1 MTDQH
6 LNIAGYKFVVLD
18 DRDVLRQPF
27 KAQCDELGLKGTILL
42 SYEGIN
48 IFVAGPEQSIATFRA
63 YLSNDERFVDID
75 FKESYSEHQPFNR
88 MNVRLKNEI
97 ISVGLPN
104 FDRVESMDGR
114 ILPKD
119 LHEKLLNGD
128 EVVLLDTRNT
138 YETRLGTF
146 HNAIELDIDTFR
158 AFPQAVSELEESLRD
173 KEIVMFCTGGV
184 RCEKASVIMKDA
196 GFTNIKQLEGGI
208 LGYFEHVGGDYWD
221 GECFVFDK
229 RVALLP
235 DLTET
240 GTTICF
246 ACREPLTPK
255 EQLHPAYVPG
265 ESCSYCIDRRQSRPS
280 IDCEQES

>member
-6 LNIAGYKFVVLD
+6 LNIAGYKFVVLP
-18 DRDVLRQPF
+18 DRDALRQPF
-27 KAQCDELGLKGTILL
+27 KQQCDELGLRGTILL
-42 SYEGIN
+42 SHEGIN
-48 IFVAGPEQSIATFRA
+48 IFVAGPEDKINTFRS
-63 YLSNDERFVDID
+63 YLSNDVRFADIE
-75 FKESYSEHQPFNR
+75 FKESYSEQQPFNR

-104 FDRVESMDGR
+104 FDRVEPDNGR
-114 ILPKD
+114 ILPHE
-119 LHEKLLNGD
+119 LHEKLLNND
-128 EVVLLDTRNT
+128 DIVLLDTRNT

-146 HNAIELDIDTFR
+146 SNAIELNLDTFR
-158 AFPQAVSELEESLRD
+158 SFPAAVTQMDESYKD

-208 LGYFEHVGGDYWD
+208 LGYFEQVGGDYWD

-265 ESCSYCIDRRQSRPS
+265 ESCSYCIDRHQSQT
-280 IDCEQES
+280 IH

>member
-1 MTDQH
+1 MTNQH
-6 LNIAGYKFVVLD
+6 LNIAGYKFVVLP
-18 DRDVLRQPF
+18 DRDALRQPL
-27 KAQCDELGLKGTILL
+27 KQQCDELGLKGTILL
-42 SYEGIN
+42 SFEGIN
-48 IFVAGPEQSIATFRA
+48 IFIAGPEENINVFRTS
-63 YLSNDERFVDID
+63 LLGDERFADIE

-104 FDRVESMDGR
+104 FNRIEPDDGR
-114 ILPKD
+114 IRPQE
-119 LHEKLLNGD
+119 LHERLLND
-128 EVVLLDTRNT
+128 DDLVLLDTRNT

-146 HNAIELDIDTFR
+146 QNAIDLDLDTFR
-158 AFPQAVSELEESLRD
+158 SFPEAIAKLDDEYKD

-208 LGYFEHVGGDYWD
+208 LGYFEQVGGDYWN

-265 ESCSYCIDRRQSRPS
+265 ESCSYCIDRHQSQT
-280 IDCEQES
+280 IH

>member
-1 MTDQH
+1 MTEQH
-6 LNIAGYKFVVLD
+6 LNIAGYKFIVLD
-18 DRDVLRQPF
+18 DRDALRQPM
-27 KAQCDELGLKGTILL
+27 KQQCDALGLKGTILL
-42 SYEGIN
+42 SHEGIN
-48 IFVAGPEQSIATFRA
+48 IFVAGSESSIEIFLA
-63 YLSNDERFVDID
+63 YLSEDERFADID
-75 FKESYSEHQPFNR
+75 FKTSYSEHQPFNR

-97 ISVGLPN
+97 ISVGLPH
-104 FDRVESMDGR
+104 FDRIEPLEGR

-119 LHEKLLNGD
+119 LHKKLLNGD
-128 EVVLLDTRNT
+128 DVVLLDTRNT

-146 HNAIELDIDTFR
+146 ENSIELNIDTFR
-158 AFPQAVSELEESLRD
+158 SFPKAIEGLDDSYKD

-196 GFTNIKQLEGGI
+196 GFNNIKQLEGGI
-208 LGYFEHVGGDYWD
+208 LGYFENVGGDYWD

-240 GTTICF
+240 GTTVCF

-265 ESCSYCIDRRQSRPS
+265 KSCSYCIDRHQSQT
-280 IDCEQES
+280 IH

>member
-1 MTDQH
+1 MTNQH
-6 LNIAGYKFVVLD
+6 LNIAGYKFVALP
-18 DRDVLRQPF
+18 DRDALRQPL
-27 KAQCDELGLKGTILL
+27 KQQCDELGLKGTILL
-42 SYEGIN
+42 SFEGIN
-48 IFVAGPEQSIATFRA
+48 IFIAGPEENINVFRTS
-63 YLSNDERFVDID
+63 LLGDERFADIE

-104 FDRVESMDGR
+104 FNRIEPDDGR
-114 ILPKD
+114 IRPQE
-119 LHEKLLNGD
+119 LHERLLND
-128 EVVLLDTRNT
+128 DDLVLLDTRNT

-146 HNAIELDIDTFR
+146 QNAIELDLDTFR
-158 AFPQAVSELEESLRD
+158 SFPEAIAKLDDEYKD

-208 LGYFEHVGGDYWD
+208 LGYFEQVGGDYWN

-265 ESCSYCIDRRQSRPS
+265 ESCSYCIDRHQSQT
-280 IDCEQES
+280 IH

>member
-1 MTDQH
+1 MTNQH
-6 LNIAGYKFVVLD
+6 LNIAGYKFVVLP
-18 DRDVLRQPF
+18 DRDALRQPL
-27 KAQCDELGLKGTILL
+27 KQQCDELGLKGTILL
-42 SYEGIN
+42 SFEGIN
-48 IFVAGPEQSIATFRA
+48 IFIAGPEENINVFRTS
-63 YLSNDERFVDID
+63 LLDDERFADIE

-104 FDRVESMDGR
+104 FNRIDPDDGSNR
-114 ILPKD
+114 PEE
-119 LHEKLLNGD
+119 LHERLLND
-128 EVVLLDTRNT
+128 DDLVLLDTRNT

-146 HNAIELDIDTFR
+146 QNAIELDLDTFR
-158 AFPQAVSELEESLRD
+158 SFPEAVDKLGDEYKD

-208 LGYFEHVGGDYWD
+208 LGYFEQVGGDYWD

-235 DLTET
+235 NLTET

-265 ESCSYCIDRRQSRPS
+265 ESCSYCIDRHQSQT
-280 IDCEQES
+280 IH

>member
-18 DRDVLRQPF
+18 DRDALRQPL
-27 KAQCDELGLKGTILL
+27 KAQCDELGLKGTILI
-42 SYEGIN
+42 SHEGIN
-48 IFVAGPEQSIATFRA
+48 IFVAGPEQSIVAFRA
-63 YLSNDERFVDID
+63 YLSKDERFADID
-75 FKESYSEHQPFNR
+75 FKVSYSEHQPFNR

-114 ILPKD
+114 ILPKE

-158 AFPQAVSELEESLRD
+158 AFPQAVSELEESLKD

-196 GFTNIKQLEGGI
+196 GFANIKQLEGGI

-246 ACREPLTPK
+246 ACREPLTPQ

-265 ESCSYCIDRRQSRPS
+265 ESCSYCIDRRQPYQNHR
-280 IDCEQES
+280 

>member
-1 MTDQH
+1 MTNQH
-6 LNIAGYKFVVLD
+6 LNIAGYKFVVLP
-18 DRDVLRQPF
+18 DRDALRQPL
-27 KAQCDELGLKGTILL
+27 KQQCDELGLKGTILL
-42 SYEGIN
+42 SFEGIN
-48 IFVAGPEQSIATFRA
+48 IFIAGPEENINVFRTS
-63 YLSNDERFVDID
+63 LLDDERFADIE

-104 FDRVESMDGR
+104 FNRIEPDDGR
-114 ILPKD
+114 IRPQE
-119 LHEKLLNGD
+119 LHERLLND
-128 EVVLLDTRNT
+128 DDLVLLDTRNT

-146 HNAIELDIDTFR
+146 QNAIELDLDTFR
-158 AFPQAVSELEESLRD
+158 SFPEAVDKLGDEYKD

-208 LGYFEHVGGDYWD
+208 LGYFEQVGGDYWD

-265 ESCSYCIDRRQSRPS
+265 ESCSYCIDRHQSQT
-280 IDCEQES
+280 IH

>member
-1 MTDQH
+1 MTNQH
-6 LNIAGYKFVVLD
+6 LNIAGYKFVVLP
-18 DRDVLRQPF
+18 DRDALRQPL
-27 KAQCDELGLKGTILL
+27 KQQCDELGLKGTILL
-42 SYEGIN
+42 SFEGIN
-48 IFVAGPEQSIATFRA
+48 IFIAGPEENINVFRTS
-63 YLSNDERFVDID
+63 LLDDERFADIE

-104 FDRVESMDGR
+104 FNRIEPDDGR
-114 ILPKD
+114 IRPQE
-119 LHEKLLNGD
+119 LHERLLND
-128 EVVLLDTRNT
+128 DDLVLLDTRNT

-146 HNAIELDIDTFR
+146 QNAIELDLDTFR
-158 AFPQAVSELEESLRD
+158 SFPEAVDKLDNEYKD

-208 LGYFEHVGGDYWD
+208 LGYFEQVGGDYWN

-265 ESCSYCIDRRQSRPS
+265 ESCSYCIDRHQSQT
-280 IDCEQES
+280 IH

>member
-1 MTDQH
+1 MTNQH
-6 LNIAGYKFVVLD
+6 LNIAGYKFVVLP
-18 DRDVLRQPF
+18 DRDALRQPL
-27 KAQCDELGLKGTILL
+27 KQQCDELGLKGTILL
-42 SYEGIN
+42 SFEGIN
-48 IFVAGPEQSIATFRA
+48 IFIAGPEENINVFRKS
-63 YLSNDERFVDID
+63 LLDDERFADIE

-104 FDRVESMDGR
+104 FNRIEPDDGR
-114 ILPKD
+114 IRPQE
-119 LHEKLLNGD
+119 LHERLLND
-128 EVVLLDTRNT
+128 DDLVLLDTRNT

-146 HNAIELDIDTFR
+146 QNAIELDLDTFR
-158 AFPQAVSELEESLRD
+158 SFPEAVDKLGDEYKD

-208 LGYFEHVGGDYWD
+208 LGYFEQVGGDYWD

-235 DLTET
+235 NLTET

-265 ESCSYCIDRRQSRPS
+265 ESCSYCIDRHQSQT
-280 IDCEQES
+280 IH

>member
-1 MTDQH
+1 MTNQH
-6 LNIAGYKFVVLD
+6 LNIAGYKFVVLP
-18 DRDVLRQPF
+18 DRDALRQPL
-27 KAQCDELGLKGTILL
+27 KEQCDELGLKGTILL
-42 SYEGIN
+42 SFEGIN
-48 IFVAGPEQSIATFRA
+48 IFIAGPEENINVFRTS
-63 YLSNDERFVDID
+63 LLGDERFADIE

-104 FDRVESMDGR
+104 FNRIEPDDGR
-114 ILPKD
+114 IRPQE
-119 LHEKLLNGD
+119 LHERLLND
-128 EVVLLDTRNT
+128 DDLVLLDTRNT

-146 HNAIELDIDTFR
+146 QNAIELDLDTFR
-158 AFPQAVSELEESLRD
+158 SFPEAVDKLGDEYKD

-208 LGYFEHVGGDYWD
+208 LGYFEQVGGDYWD

-235 DLTET
+235 NLTET
-240 GTTICF
+240 GTTVCF

-265 ESCSYCIDRRQSRPS
+265 ESCSYCIDRHQSQT
-280 IDCEQES
+280 IH

>member
-1 MTDQH
+1 MSRQH
-6 LNIAGYKFVVLD
+6 LNIAGYKFVELP
-18 DRDVLRQPF
+18 DRNALRQPF
-27 KAQCDELGLKGTILL
+27 KQRCDELGLKGTILL

-48 IFVAGPEQSIATFRA
+48 IFVAGPEERINTFRS
-63 YLSNDERFVDID
+63 YLAEDERFADIA
-75 FKESYSEHQPFNR
+75 FKESYSDHQPFNR

-97 ISVGLPN
+97 ISVGLPY
-104 FDRVESMDGR
+104 FDRVEPNDGR
-114 ILPKD
+114 ILPQE
-119 LHEKLLNGD
+119 LHEKLLND
-128 EVVLLDTRNT
+128 DDVVLLDTRNM

-158 AFPQAVSELEESLRD
+158 AFPKAVSELDESYKD

-208 LGYFEHVGGDYWD
+208 LGYFEQVGGDYWD

-255 EQLHPAYVPG
+255 EQLHPAYIPG
-265 ESCSYCIDRRQSRPS
+265 ESCSYCIDLNQSQ
-280 IDCEQES
+280 IIH

>member
-18 DRDVLRQPF
+18 DRDTLRQPF
-27 KAQCDELGLKGTILL
+27 KVKCDELGLKGTILL
-42 SYEGIN
+42 SHEGIN
-48 IFVAGPEQSIATFRA
+48 IFVAGPEQSIVAFRA
-63 YLSNDERFVDID
+63 YLSKDERFADID

-88 MNVRLKNEI
+88 MNVRLKSEI

-104 FDRVESMDGR
+104 FDRVEPNAGR
-114 ILPKD
+114 ILPTE
-119 LHEKLLNGD
+119 LHAKLVNGD
-128 EVVLLDTRNT
+128 DVVLLDTRNT

-158 AFPQAVSELEESLRD
+158 AFPQAVSQLEDGLKD

-240 GTTICF
+240 GTTVCF

-265 ESCSYCIDRRQSRPS
+265 VSCSYCIDRRQSQT
-280 IDCEQES
+280 IH

>member
-18 DRDVLRQPF
+18 DRDALRQPL
-27 KAQCDELGLKGTILL
+27 KAQCDELGLKGTILI
-42 SYEGIN
+42 SHEGIN
-48 IFVAGPEQSIATFRA
+48 IFVAGPEQSIVAFRA
-63 YLSNDERFVDID
+63 YLSKDERFADID
-75 FKESYSEHQPFNR
+75 FKDSYSEHQPFNR

-114 ILPKD
+114 ILPKE

-158 AFPQAVSELEESLRD
+158 AFPQAVSELEESLKD

-196 GFTNIKQLEGGI
+196 GFANIKQLEGGI

-246 ACREPLTPK
+246 ACREPLTPQ

-265 ESCSYCIDRRQSRPS
+265 ESCSYCIDRRQSQT
-280 IDCEQES
+280 IH

>member
-6 LNIAGYKFVVLD
+6 LNIAGYKFVVLP
-18 DRDVLRQPF
+18 DRDALRQPF
-27 KAQCDELGLKGTILL
+27 KQQCDELGLRGTILL
-42 SYEGIN
+42 SHEGIN
-48 IFVAGPEQSIATFRA
+48 IFVAGPEDKINTFRS
-63 YLSNDERFVDID
+63 YLSNDARFADIE
-75 FKESYSEHQPFNR
+75 FKESYSEQQPFNR

-104 FDRVESMDGR
+104 FDRVEPDNGR
-114 ILPKD
+114 ILPHE
-119 LHEKLLNGD
+119 LHEKLLDND
-128 EVVLLDTRNT
+128 DIVLLDTRNT

-146 HNAIELDIDTFR
+146 NNAIELNLDTFR
-158 AFPQAVSELEESLRD
+158 SFPAAVTQMDESYKD

-208 LGYFEHVGGDYWD
+208 LGYFEQVGGDYWD

-265 ESCSYCIDRRQSRPS
+265 ESCSYCIDRHQSQT
-280 IDCEQES
+280 IH

>member
-1 MTDQH
+1 MTNQH
-6 LNIAGYKFVVLD
+6 LNIAGYKFVVLP
-18 DRDVLRQPF
+18 DRDALRHPLKQ
-27 KAQCDELGLKGTILL
+27 QCDELGLKGTILL
-42 SYEGIN
+42 SFEGIN
-48 IFVAGPEQSIATFRA
+48 IFIAGPEENINVFRTS
-63 YLSNDERFVDID
+63 LLDDERFADIE

-104 FDRVESMDGR
+104 FNRIEPDDGR
-114 ILPKD
+114 IRPQE
-119 LHEKLLNGD
+119 LHERLLND
-128 EVVLLDTRNT
+128 DDLVLLDTRNT

-146 HNAIELDIDTFR
+146 RNAIDLDLDTFR
-158 AFPQAVSELEESLRD
+158 SFPEAIAKLDDEYKD

-208 LGYFEHVGGDYWD
+208 LGYFEQVGGDYWD

-235 DLTET
+235 NLTET

-255 EQLHPAYVPG
+255 EHLHPAYVPG
-265 ESCSYCIDRRQSRPS
+265 ESCSYCIDRHQSQT
-280 IDCEQES
+280 IH

>member
-18 DRDVLRQPF
+18 DRDALRQPL
-27 KAQCDELGLKGTILL
+27 KAQCDELGLKGTILI
-42 SYEGIN
+42 SHEGIN
-48 IFVAGPEQSIATFRA
+48 IFVAGPEQSIVAFRA
-63 YLSNDERFVDID
+63 YLSKDERFADID

-114 ILPKD
+114 ILPKE

-128 EVVLLDTRNT
+128 DVVLLDTRNT

-158 AFPQAVSELEESLRD
+158 AFPQAVSELEESLKD

-196 GFTNIKQLEGGI
+196 GFANIKQLEGGI

-265 ESCSYCIDRRQSRPS
+265 ESCSYCIDRRQSQT
-280 IDCEQES
+280 IH

>member
-1 MTDQH
+1 MTNQH
-6 LNIAGYKFVVLD
+6 LNIAGYKFVVLP
-18 DRDVLRQPF
+18 DRDALRQPL
-27 KAQCDELGLKGTILL
+27 KRQCDELGLKGTILL
-42 SYEGIN
+42 SFEGIN
-48 IFVAGPEQSIATFRA
+48 IFIAGPEENINVFRTS
-63 YLSNDERFVDID
+63 LLDDERFADIE

-104 FDRVESMDGR
+104 FNRIEPDDGR
-114 ILPKD
+114 IRPQE
-119 LHEKLLNGD
+119 LHERLLND
-128 EVVLLDTRNT
+128 DDLVLLDTRNT

-146 HNAIELDIDTFR
+146 QNAIELDLDTFR
-158 AFPQAVSELEESLRD
+158 SFPEAVDKLGDEYKD

-208 LGYFEHVGGDYWD
+208 LGYFEQVGGDYWD

-235 DLTET
+235 NLTET

-265 ESCSYCIDRRQSRPS
+265 ESCSYCIDRHQSQT
-280 IDCEQES
+280 IH

>member
-1 MTDQH
+1 MTNQH
-6 LNIAGYKFVVLD
+6 LNIAGYKFVVLP
-18 DRDVLRQPF
+18 DRDALRQPL
-27 KAQCDELGLKGTILL
+27 KQQCDELGLKGTILL
-42 SYEGIN
+42 SFEGIN
-48 IFVAGPEQSIATFRA
+48 IFIAGPEENINVFRTS
-63 YLSNDERFVDID
+63 LLGDERFADIE

-104 FDRVESMDGR
+104 FNRIEPDDGR
-114 ILPKD
+114 IRPQE
-119 LHEKLLNGD
+119 LHERLLND
-128 EVVLLDTRNT
+128 DDLVLLDTRNT

-146 HNAIELDIDTFR
+146 QNAIELDLDTFR
-158 AFPQAVSELEESLRD
+158 SFPEAVDKLSDEYKD

-208 LGYFEHVGGDYWD
+208 LGYFEQVGGDYWD

-235 DLTET
+235 NLTET

-265 ESCSYCIDRRQSRPS
+265 ESCSYCIDRHQSQT
-280 IDCEQES
+280 IH

>member
-1 MTDQH
+1 MTNQH
-6 LNIAGYKFVVLD
+6 LNIAGYKFVVLP
-18 DRDVLRQPF
+18 DRDALRQPL
-27 KAQCDELGLKGTILL
+27 KEQCDELGLKGTILL
-42 SYEGIN
+42 SFEGIN
-48 IFVAGPEQSIATFRA
+48 IFIAGPEENINVFRTS
-63 YLSNDERFVDID
+63 LLDDERFADIE

-104 FDRVESMDGR
+104 FNRIEPDDGR
-114 ILPKD
+114 IRPQE
-119 LHEKLLNGD
+119 LHERLLND
-128 EVVLLDTRNT
+128 DDLVLLDTRNT

-146 HNAIELDIDTFR
+146 QNAIELDLDTFR
-158 AFPQAVSELEESLRD
+158 SFPEAIAKLDDEYKD

-208 LGYFEHVGGDYWD
+208 LGYFEQVGGDYWD

-235 DLTET
+235 NLTET

-265 ESCSYCIDRRQSRPS
+265 ESCSYCIDRHQSQT
-280 IDCEQES
+280 IH

>member
-1 MTDQH
+1 MTNQH
-6 LNIAGYKFVVLD
+6 LNIAGYKFVVLP
-18 DRDVLRQPF
+18 DRDALRQPL
-27 KAQCDELGLKGTILL
+27 KQQCDELGLKGTILL
-42 SYEGIN
+42 SFEGIN
-48 IFVAGPEQSIATFRA
+48 IFIAGPEENINVFRTS
-63 YLSNDERFVDID
+63 LLGDERFADIE

-104 FDRVESMDGR
+104 FNRIEPDDGR
-114 ILPKD
+114 IRPQE
-119 LHEKLLNGD
+119 LHERLLND
-128 EVVLLDTRNT
+128 DDLVLLDTRNT

-146 HNAIELDIDTFR
+146 QNAIELDLDTFR
-158 AFPQAVSELEESLRD
+158 SFPEAIAKLDDEYKD

-208 LGYFEHVGGDYWD
+208 LGYFEQVGGDYWN

-235 DLTET
+235 NLTET

-265 ESCSYCIDRRQSRPS
+265 ESCSYCIDRHQSQT
-280 IDCEQES
+280 IH

>member
-1 MTDQH
+1 MTNQH
-6 LNIAGYKFVVLD
+6 LNIAGYKFVVLP
-18 DRDVLRQPF
+18 DRDALRQPL
-27 KAQCDELGLKGTILL
+27 KQQCDELGLKGTILL
-42 SYEGIN
+42 SFEGIN
-48 IFVAGPEQSIATFRA
+48 IFIAGPEENINVFRTS
-63 YLSNDERFVDID
+63 LLDDERFADIE

-104 FDRVESMDGR
+104 FNRIEPDDGR
-114 ILPKD
+114 IRPQE
-119 LHEKLLNGD
+119 LHERLLND
-128 EVVLLDTRNT
+128 DDLVLLDTRNT

-146 HNAIELDIDTFR
+146 QNAIELDLDTFR
-158 AFPQAVSELEESLRD
+158 SFPEAVDKLGDEYKD

-208 LGYFEHVGGDYWD
+208 LGYFEQVGGDYWD

-235 DLTET
+235 NLTET
-240 GTTICF
+240 GTTVCF

-265 ESCSYCIDRRQSRPS
+265 ESCSYCIDRHQSQT
-280 IDCEQES
+280 IH

>member
-1 MTDQH
+1 MTNQH
-6 LNIAGYKFVVLD
+6 LNIAGYKFVVLP
-18 DRDVLRQPF
+18 DRDALRQPL
-27 KAQCDELGLKGTILL
+27 KQQCDELGLKGTILL
-42 SYEGIN
+42 SFEGIN
-48 IFVAGPEQSIATFRA
+48 IFIAGPEENINVFRTS
-63 YLSNDERFVDID
+63 LLDDERFADIE

-104 FDRVESMDGR
+104 FNRIEPDDGR
-114 ILPKD
+114 IRPQE
-119 LHEKLLNGD
+119 LHERLLND
-128 EVVLLDTRNT
+128 DDLVLVDTRNT

-146 HNAIELDIDTFR
+146 QNAIELDLDTFR
-158 AFPQAVSELEESLRD
+158 SFPEAIAKLDDEYKD

-208 LGYFEHVGGDYWD
+208 LGYFEQVGGDYWD

-235 DLTET
+235 NLTET

-265 ESCSYCIDRRQSRPS
+265 ESCSYCIDRHQSQT
-280 IDCEQES
+280 IH

>member
-1 MTDQH
+1 MTNQH
-6 LNIAGYKFVVLD
+6 LNIAGYKFVVLP
-18 DRDVLRQPF
+18 DRDALRQPL
-27 KAQCDELGLKGTILL
+27 KQQCDELGLKGTILL
-42 SYEGIN
+42 SFEGIN
-48 IFVAGPEQSIATFRA
+48 IFIAGPEENINVFRTS
-63 YLSNDERFVDID
+63 LLDDERFADIE

-104 FDRVESMDGR
+104 FNRIEPDDGR
-114 ILPKD
+114 IRPQE
-119 LHEKLLNGD
+119 LHERLLND
-128 EVVLLDTRNT
+128 DDLVLLDTRNT

-146 HNAIELDIDTFR
+146 QNAIELDLDTFR
-158 AFPQAVSELEESLRD
+158 SFPEAVDKLDNEYKD

-208 LGYFEHVGGDYWD
+208 LGYFEQVGGDYWD

-235 DLTET
+235 NLTET

-265 ESCSYCIDRRQSRPS
+265 ESCSYCIDRHQSQT
-280 IDCEQES
+280 IH

>member
-1 MTDQH
+1 MTNQH
-6 LNIAGYKFVVLD
+6 LNIAGYKFVALP
-18 DRDVLRQPF
+18 DRDALRQPL
-27 KAQCDELGLKGTILL
+27 KQQCDELGLKGTILL
-42 SYEGIN
+42 SFEGIN
-48 IFVAGPEQSIATFRA
+48 IFIAGPEENINVFRMS
-63 YLSNDERFVDID
+63 LLDDERFADIE

-104 FDRVESMDGR
+104 FNRIEPDDGR
-114 ILPKD
+114 IRPQE
-119 LHEKLLNGD
+119 LHERLLND
-128 EVVLLDTRNT
+128 DDLVLLDTRNT

-146 HNAIELDIDTFR
+146 QNAIELDLDTFR
-158 AFPQAVSELEESLRD
+158 SFPEAIAKLDDEYKD

-208 LGYFEHVGGDYWD
+208 LGYFEQVGGDYWN

-265 ESCSYCIDRRQSRPS
+265 ESCSYCIDRHQSQT
-280 IDCEQES
+280 IH

>member
-18 DRDVLRQPF
+18 DRDALRQPL
-27 KAQCDELGLKGTILL
+27 KAQCDELGLKGTILI
-42 SYEGIN
+42 SHEGIN
-48 IFVAGPEQSIATFRA
+48 IFVAGPEQSIVAFRA
-63 YLSNDERFVDID
+63 YLSKDERFADID

-97 ISVGLPN
+97 ISVGIPN

-114 ILPKD
+114 ILPKE

-158 AFPQAVSELEESLRD
+158 AFPQAVSELEESLKD

-196 GFTNIKQLEGGI
+196 GFANIKQLEGGI

-265 ESCSYCIDRRQSRPS
+265 ESCSYCIDRRQSQT
-280 IDCEQES
+280 IH

>member
-1 MTDQH
+1 MTNQH
-6 LNIAGYKFVVLD
+6 LNIAGYKFVVLP
-18 DRDVLRQPF
+18 DRDALRQPL
-27 KAQCDELGLKGTILL
+27 KEQCDELGLKGTILL
-42 SYEGIN
+42 SFEGIN
-48 IFVAGPEQSIATFRA
+48 IFIAGPEENINVFRTS
-63 YLSNDERFVDID
+63 LLDDERFADIE

-104 FDRVESMDGR
+104 FNRIEPDDGR
-114 ILPKD
+114 IRPQE
-119 LHEKLLNGD
+119 LHERLLND
-128 EVVLLDTRNT
+128 DDLVLLDTRNT

-146 HNAIELDIDTFR
+146 QNAIELALDTFR
-158 AFPQAVSELEESLRD
+158 SFPEAVDKLDNEYKD

-208 LGYFEHVGGDYWD
+208 LGYFEQGGGDYWD

-235 DLTET
+235 NLTET

-265 ESCSYCIDRRQSRPS
+265 ESCSYCIDRHQSQT
-280 IDCEQES
+280 IH